1 MSKKVIA
8 IACAYFFVSF
18 ALAGC
23 DSKPLGLA
31 EQFDRACQSEIR
43 APSNKQSKHAAESA
57 YKRRQEIR
65 KEIASLK
72 DHPWAGE
79 YFKGDGVGMNIPLS
93 IAPMAGYVYEWYGC
107 EGLYVRD
114 YGTVEWKDGEIR
126 PTHTYKNTVSDG
138 FYGIADALIP
148 VAWGDRKYLIS
159 PDEIVDFCND
169 VNAGREPR
177 TSEYG
182 RRHGMHAMG
191 FLRLGDGEK
200 QAVGLPMVPQD
211 YRPYLL
217 EEPITASII
226 AIGKPVKN
234 SGRYVEKWTTAVTI
248 DVGKKQGMLPGMQ
261 LYLIDP
267 KRDANSLGI
276 YDIDSLRIS
285 RVEKD
290 KAEAVLEQI
299 DNQNRSPYLK
309 VGWKVSTRPLQ
320 PTPQEEKRE

>member
-1 MSKKVIA
+1 MSKKVMT
-8 IACAYFFVSF
+8 IACAFILVSF

-31 EQFDRACQSEIR
+31 ERFDRACQHEIQV
-43 APSNKQSKHAAESA
+43 PSYKKSKNAAESA
-57 YKRRQEIR
+57 YVRRQEIR

-72 DHPWAGE
+72 NHPRASE
-79 YFKGDGVGMNIPLS
+79 YFKGDGLGMNILLS
-93 IAPMAGYVYEWYGC
+93 IAPKAGYVYEWYGC

-114 YGTVEWKDGEIR
+114 YGTVVWKDGEIR
-126 PTHTYKNTVSDG
+126 PSHTYKNTVGDG

-148 VAWGDRKYLIS
+148 VDWGDRKYLIS
-159 PDEIVDFCND
+159 PDEIIDFCND

-182 RRHGMHAMG
+182 RRHGMYGMS

-200 QAVGLPMVPQD
+200 QVLGLPMVPTD

-217 EEPITASII
+217 KEPITASII
-226 AIGKPVKN
+226 AIGNPVKK
-234 SGRYVEKWTTAVTI
+234 SGRYVDKWTSVVTI
-248 DVGKKQGMLPGMQ
+248 DAGKKQGLLPGMQ

-267 KRDANSLGI
+267 KRNVNSLGI

-285 RVEKD
+285 RVEDD
-290 KAEAVLEQI
+290 KADAVLEQI
-299 DNQNRSPYLK
+299 DNQNRAPCLQ

-320 PTPQEEKRE
+320 PTPQEERK